1 MDNTVSIDDKEEVVF
16 ADEDEAEPPDL
27 VDAF

>member
-1 MDNTVSIDDKEEVVF
+1 MDNIVSIDDKEEVVF
-16 ADEDEAEPPDL
+16 ADEDEAEPTDL